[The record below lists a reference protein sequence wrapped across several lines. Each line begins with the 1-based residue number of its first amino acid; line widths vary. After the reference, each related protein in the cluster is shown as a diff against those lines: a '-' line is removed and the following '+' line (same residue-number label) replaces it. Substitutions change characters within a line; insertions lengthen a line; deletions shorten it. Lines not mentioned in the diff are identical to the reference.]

1 MAQVTPPS
9 EIQIVL
15 PMAGLGTRFTEAG
28 YQTPKPLLPI
38 HGVPMFKIVL
48 GNIFSN
54 KVSKV
59 VVITRREWDLTGEI
73 DQLAK
78 STNTKFRIVEID
90 YTTDGPASTVML
102 AQDLLDPDKP
112 VVVANSDQ
120 YVNTS
125 IETFYEKLVTSDAVG
140 CIMTMNDK
148 DPKWSFVKLDDQGHV
163 SEVREKE
170 VISNEAT
177 VGIYGFKKAQHMI
190 DAINEM
196 REANDRINAEFY
208 VAPAYNYLIASG
220 QAIDVFNTGDVRDVM
235 FGLGIPR
242 DYEFFVEC
250 PESQKA
256 AESAIIFFGRPSR
269 RDAIR
274 LNSNSKNL
282 STENRKTQ

>member
-1 MAQVTPPS
+1 MRQATRSS

-15 PMAGLGTRFTEAG
+15 PMAGLGTRFTDAG
-28 YQTPKPLLPI
+28 YETPKPLIPI

-59 VVITRREWDLTGEI
+59 VVITRREWDLTHEI

-78 STNTKFRIVEID
+78 STNIEFHLVEID

-102 AQDLLDPDKP
+102 AQDFLDPEKP

-125 IETFYEKLVTSDAVG
+125 IDTFYEKLVTSDAVG
-140 CIMTMNDK
+140 CIMTMNDD

-177 VGIYGFKKAQHMI
+177 VGIYGFKKTKFMI
-190 DAINEM
+190 KAIDEM
-196 REANDRINAEFY
+196 RESNDRVNDEFY
-208 VAPAYNYLIASG
+208 VAPAYTYLIASG
-220 QAIDVFNTGDVRDVM
+220 QVIDVFNIGDVHDVM

-242 DYEFFVEC
+242 DYEFFVNSC
-250 PESQKA
+250 ESKRA
-256 AESAIIFFGRPSR
+256 TESAVTLFGKP
-269 RDAIR
+269 
-274 LNSNSKNL
+274 
-282 STENRKTQ
+282 Q

>member
-1 MAQVTPPS
+1 MAQINPS
-9 EIQIVL
+9 PEIQIVL

-48 GNIFSN
+48 GNIFSD

-59 VVITRREWDLTGEI
+59 VIITRREWDLTREI
-73 DQLAK
+73 DHLAK
-78 STNTKFRIVEID
+78 STNTEFHIVEID

-102 AQDLLDPDKP
+102 AQDFLDPEEP

-120 YVNTS
+120 YVNTK

-140 CIMTMNDK
+140 CIMTMNDN

-163 SEVREKE
+163 SKVREKE

-177 VGIYGFKKAQHMI
+177 VGIYGFKKAQYMI
-190 DAINEM
+190 EAINKM
-196 REANDRINAEFY
+196 REANDRVNGEFY
-208 VAPAYNYLIASG
+208 VAPAYNFLIASG
-220 QAIDVFNTGDVRDVM
+220 QAIDAFNTGDVRDVM

-242 DYEFFVEC
+242 DYEFFVGC
-250 PESQKA
+250 HESKKA
-256 AESAIIFFGRPSR
+256 AESAVAFFGQ
-269 RDAIR
+269 I
-274 LNSNSKNL
+274 NG
-282 STENRKTQ
+282 